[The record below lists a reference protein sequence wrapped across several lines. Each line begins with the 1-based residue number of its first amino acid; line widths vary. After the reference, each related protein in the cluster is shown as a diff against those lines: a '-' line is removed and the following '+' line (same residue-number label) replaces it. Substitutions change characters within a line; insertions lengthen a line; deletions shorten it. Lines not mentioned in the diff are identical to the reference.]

1 MENKS
6 KSFYTKLIILT
17 IITLLAV
24 IGLKFILPEG
34 WISPVAPYLLILFP
48 SVSAS
53 LYILLDPKR
62 FHTVK
67 SFQSTYFGL
76 SIGRFFVY
84 LAVLI
89 AYMFFFK
96 SDAKAFV
103 VNFLLLYV
111 VFFIFD
117 IKVTLKQ
124 NSIKND
130 KKK

>member
-1 MENKS
+1 MEKNS

-17 IITLLAV
+17 IIALLTI

-34 WISPVAPYLLILFP
+34 WISPVSPYLLLLFP
-48 SVSAS
+48 AVSAA
-53 LYILLDPKR
+53 LYVLLDPKR

-76 SIGRFFVY
+76 SVGRFFVY
-84 LAVLI
+84 LAILV

-103 VNFLLLYV
+103 ANFLLLYI

-117 IKVTLKQ
+117 IKVTLKK